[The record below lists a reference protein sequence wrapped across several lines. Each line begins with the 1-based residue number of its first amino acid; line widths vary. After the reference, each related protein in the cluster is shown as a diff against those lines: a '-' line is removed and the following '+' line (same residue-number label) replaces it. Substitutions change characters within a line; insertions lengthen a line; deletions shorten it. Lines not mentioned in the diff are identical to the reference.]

1 MTYNSVCRAAPGKGS
16 GSAPYISVDHNN
28 IHLQDYSYEKRSDGQ
43 WFQSLKVHCEDAHPF
58 SF

>member
-28 IHLQDYSYEKRSDGQ
+28 IHLQDCTILMKRGATDSG
-43 WFQSLKVHCEDAHPF
+43 FRV
-58 SF
+58 